1 MLYDNKVMN
10 LNTNCDK
17 TSEKD
22 FALACELSEKTFTHS
37 EMIEMLRN
45 GNIQQKQYAGMNLDT
60 LKNPEEG
67 KILID
72 NLTGCD
78 GKIREAVALRIN
90 QLLNADSESLAPY
103 IYPYPEIFADA
114 SIDINANICRLVID
128 SVAIL
133 RRNTRFKEV
142 YLRKILGFINETFA
156 EIDKFIFRDKKY
168 VINKQLFKLYWCL
181 ESLKLFVEDL
191 GQAELL
197 QILERA
203 SKEKEYT
210 IREKVAHIL
219 VLTKDEI
226 FIPLIEKLKQDE
238 NYYVRTALQ
247 KKSL

>member
-1 MLYDNKVMN
+1 MN

-45 GNIQQKQYAGMNLDT
+45 GNLQQKQYAALNLDC
-60 LKNPEEG
+60 LEKEEEG

-78 GKIREAVALRIN
+78 GKIREAVALKIN
-90 QLLNADSESLAPY
+90 QLLDADSQAVAPFL
-103 IYPYPEIFADA
+103 YPYPEIFADA

-128 SVAIL
+128 STAVL
-133 RRNTRFKEV
+133 RQDTRFKEI
-142 YLRKILGFINETFA
+142 YLKKLLGFINETFA

-181 ESLKLFVEDL
+181 ESLKLFVGDL
-191 GQAELL
+191 EQAELL

-210 IREKVAHIL
+210 IREKVAQIL
-219 VLTKDEI
+219 VLTEDER
-226 FIPLIEKLKQDE
+226 FIPLIEKLEQDE